1 MTRVLV
7 TAFRHAASWPL
18 ILLVLFPSL
27 PISACGLPCHK
38 VTHPE
43 LHACMLQCLCDSD
56 VTSVVGMELQELSLK
71 EQNTQCMCLHGL
83 CVSAL
88 P

>member
-56 VTSVVGMELQELSLK
+56 VTLK